1 MKRIT
6 SAALALLLLL
16 SLLLSALPAALAQEP
31 EAVQNAALWVRAD
44 AGVSTD
50 ADGKLTQ
57 WADQSGNGHNGT
69 PLNGA
74 KTPVLVQNSIGG
86 KPALQFTGGNQIID
100 FGQPLPES
108 WDRSAYSVFFVYRPR
123 IVPNGGYHFIGA
135 DNWTMFNLHTNNSG
149 GLYAGFCGDSVGK
162 DPEKSRITD
171 SETVS
176 AYQAGEL
183 AVMQFTYQ
191 DGKVALYKNGAL
203 LKEKNVTAQPVRW
216 DKFRLGIENAKVGL
230 DGELA
235 ELIVYDRKLEQ
246 TEQTA
251 VTRYLRAKYDEN
263 VSFVTGVSLSQTEA
277 SLKLG
282 EKLTLTAAVS
292 PETAEN
298 KQLLWSSSAPQ
309 IATVTDGLV
318 SAVGAG
324 TAVITAASAED
335 QTISA
340 SCTVQVTGEETAQTL
355 LKSAWVWL
363 DASHVEKDASGVL
376 TRWPDQTANQN
387 DGVAHTGTAMPVLV
401 PNAAGTLPAVRFETE
416 NKTKDAMDIPTMQ
429 GSMDNFSLFFV
440 YKPKTFD
447 GDNNHVIGAKN
458 SWGQFVMHTLK
469 KNTGDGSLYA
479 GVTINGRFDETNAGK
494 AYYREGVWNL
504 LEFCADGKALSLY
517 RNGKLLGTSTAA
529 SASGSWAGFEL
540 GVADQMQGDMAE
552 LLVFNRALTEEQR
565 RSVSDYLLER
575 YADILPPELTIHSSN
590 GLRLT
595 RENPT
600 TQLTVSA
607 DPASSA
613 GSITWSVTGTDG
625 EATELAEISPTGLLT
640 ARKSGTVIATATHSL
655 GSTASVT
662 LTLDMAD
669 VLSVAGDTQISEP
682 NGTTKLTALRN
693 GEPEPDVTWY
703 VYDESMA
710 PTDLAQ
716 IAQDGTLTALKNGT
730 VLAIAQNAAGERWA
744 AVITIS
750 GQSETG
756 ADASAVYVSM
766 TGSDADPG
774 TFQQPKRTLAAALAT
789 GASRV
794 WVMPGTYDQTQTLRP
809 ASGTTISG
817 FPMGT
822 ALVTGGMP
830 VPVGAQWERVEGQPY
845 YAVSVAVPNGFRE
858 LYVDGKTAKLAES
871 GSMTGSWYQEN
882 GKKRGYIVTGVDLS
896 ATTDSDL
903 EMHWDH
909 RYWRCNRLVVDE
921 VRRDGTKTILLP
933 EQNSFEWATVVDF
946 EAAGPL
952 ATNSFTL
959 LNDLSFLDEPGEWFY
974 DRTAQKLYYYPQPGE
989 DVNEAEFYIPQID
1002 TIFELS
1008 GTSPEQK
1015 LHDVTIENLELA
1027 YTTWQRTLQ
1036 YGSSAVQADFV
1047 SNGSGNGSHTDAG
1060 ELPGAL
1066 IHSEFADAITITDC
1080 SFHSTGANAVIL
1092 ENAVSNSTVQ
1102 NSTFQNISFSAI
1114 TISRPQ
1120 NSFLDQEN
1128 EEVPKD
1134 ILIFNNRIDNV
1145 GAKYHSGSSICGYYT
1160 DGLTVDHNYVSH
1172 TAWSGMTFG
1181 WNGWQ
1186 ATEKDSV
1193 THRNLTIT
1201 HNHIYSFAEVSRD
1214 SGGIYTLGQC
1224 PNAIIAYNYLDK
1236 IVRDYGGIYNDEGT
1250 GYYMLYRNVIDR
1262 IECVN
1267 PYPITWGGASTH
1279 DNYALENYHSAG
1291 TTRNLGTNCFI
1302 DKQTKYTPG
1311 NRPEAAQKIVDEAG
1325 LTTQPYTPLRSAAEG
1340 DVAYGKNA
1348 TFVCPDGTQDLG
1360 APGHMPQFALNGW
1373 DVTYAQPKQ
1382 AGSRLVVDL
1391 LGYYDLTAA
1400 SLRFADS
1407 QTAAYAVQ
1415 TSADGIDWADWDAA
1429 SAVSHVRFVRFV
1441 PAQDV
1446 SLCILEAEVF
1456 GTLETEFTA
1465 AAPLALDLPQKE
1477 AASVILSAEQAQ
1489 MTNRHLSVWAN
1500 TGSGEDA
1507 VIPPSHAKNQDPQAA
1522 ANSGYSKKPIVL
1534 PGTVQGRPL
1543 VRFDGFDDAMQITSV
1558 SGSASDMTFALY
1570 ARPTDAGH
1578 FKFSTDGFTLQI
1590 SGGKYQIALK
1600 DGASLTADVP
1610 VVMNT
1615 WQRLVLTVSE
1625 GKLVLLVDGTAV
1637 ISGAAAG
1644 GAEHHTLRLGDN
1656 VGIRYKNYGTAL
1668 GADLAELILYTQ
1680 SLSEEDGRK
1689 LDGAMQSKYSAQQPV
1704 VTPVTGVTLD
1714 RSTLELTEGESAALT
1729 ASVAPAEADDK
1740 RVTWT
1745 SSDETVAKVD
1755 SSGRVTAMKAGT
1767 ATITVTTVDGGFT
1780 AECTVTVKAK
1790 QPAVTSVTGVTLDK
1804 GTLELTEGEAAS
1816 LTAVV
1821 TPAEADDKRVTW
1833 TSSDETVAKVDG
1845 SGRVTAVKAGT
1856 VTITVT
1862 TIDGSFTA
1870 ACTVTVKAR
1879 QPEPDPILPIL
1890 PSLPGQTRTFPFRD
1904 VAKTAWYYREVK
1916 GAWEK
1921 NLIDGVTLYE
1931 FRPDAALTVAQAIK
1945 LSAALHQMNETGK
1958 VTLKNGAGAWYS
1970 TYAAYA
1976 VDNGIIE
1983 ASYLDYTDAQMNAAV
1998 SRAEFVHIF
2007 YGAMRDYAEMNTVA
2021 DHAIPDVKTT
2031 DRFADEI
2038 YTFYRAGILT
2048 GSDAKGTFH
2057 AESNIKRSEV
2067 AAILYRMFEPSA
2079 RKTIKLP

>member
-44 AGVSTD
+44 KGVSTD

-57 WADQSGNGHNGT
+57 WTDQSGNSHNGT

-86 KPALQFTGGNQIID
+86 KPALQFKDGDQIID
-100 FGQPLPES
+100 FGQPLPED

-123 IVPNGGYHFIGA
+123 IVENGGYHFIGA
-135 DNWTMFNLHTNNSG
+135 DNWTMFNLHTLKKSG
-149 GLYAGFCGDSVGK
+149 GLYAGFCGDSKGE
-162 DPEKSRITD
+162 DPGRIRIRED
-171 SETVS
+171 ETGG
-176 AYQAGEL
+176 AYQAGKL

-203 LKEKNVTAQPVRW
+203 LKAKDVTVQPVRW
-216 DKFRLGIENAKVGL
+216 DKFRLGIANAKVGL

-235 ELIVYDRKLEQ
+235 ELIVYDRELEQ

-282 EKLTLTAAVS
+282 ETLTLTAAVS
-292 PETAEN
+292 PENAEN

-318 SAVGAG
+318 RAVGAG

-335 QTISA
+335 PTISA

-363 DASHVEKDASGVL
+363 DASHVETDASGVL

-458 SWGQFVMHTLK
+458 SWGQFVMHTYK
-469 KNTGDGSLYA
+469 RQTGDGSLYA
-479 GVTINGRFDETNAGK
+479 GVTVDGRFDKSNAGK
-494 AYYREGVWNL
+494 AYYREGVWTL
-504 LEFCADGKALSLY
+504 LEFRADGKALSLY

-529 SASGSWAGFEL
+529 SASGSWNGFEL
-540 GVADQMQGDMAE
+540 GVTNQMQGDMAE
-552 LLVFNRALTEEQR
+552 LLVFNRALKEEQR

-595 RENPT
+595 RETPT

-607 DPASSA
+607 EPASSA

-625 EATELAEISPTGLLT
+625 RATELAEIDQTGLLT
-640 ARKSGTVIATATHSL
+640 ARKSGTVIAAATHSL
-655 GSTASVT
+655 GPAASVT

-669 VLSVAGDTQISEP
+669 VLSVSGDTQISEP

-703 VYDESMA
+703 VYNESMA

-716 IAQDGTLTALKNGT
+716 IAQDGTLTALKNGP

-756 ADASAVYVSM
+756 ADASAVYVST

-794 WVMPGTYDQTQTLRP
+794 WVMPGTYDQTQTLHP

-817 FPMGT
+817 FPTGT

-830 VPVGAQWERVEGQPY
+830 VPAGAQWERVEGQPY

-871 GSMTGSWYQEN
+871 ESMTGSWYREN
-882 GKKRGYIVTGVDLS
+882 GKDRGYIVTGVDLP
-896 ATTDSDL
+896 AATDSDL

-909 RYWRCNRLVVDE
+909 TYWRCNRLVVDE

-946 EAAGPL
+946 KAAGPL

-974 DRTAQKLYYYPQPGE
+974 DRTARKLYYYPQSGE

-1047 SNGSGNGSHTDAG
+1047 SNGPGNGSHTDAG

-1120 NSFLDQEN
+1120 NSFLDREN

-1145 GAKYHSGSSICGYYT
+1145 GTKYNSGSGICGYYT
-1160 DGLTVDHNYVSH
+1160 DGLTVDHNVISH

-1193 THRNLTIT
+1193 THRNLTVT
-1201 HNHIYSFAEVSRD
+1201 NNYIYSFAEVSRD
-1214 SGGIYTLGQC
+1214 SGGLYTLGQC
-1224 PNAIIAYNYLDK
+1224 PNAIIAFNHLSK
-1236 IVRDYGGIYNDEGT
+1236 IVRDNAGVFNDEGSA
-1250 GYYMLYRNVIDR
+1250 YYVVYQNVIDG
-1262 IECVN
+1262 V
-1267 PYPITWGGASTH
+1267 PQYPLKWWTKTIH
-1279 DNYALENYHSAG
+1279 DMYAYGNYHNEG
-1291 TTRNLGTNCFI
+1291 TTQNKGTNCFI
-1302 DKQTKYTPG
+1302 DEQTPYTPG

-1391 LGYYDLTAA
+1391 LDYYDLTAA

-1415 TSADGIDWADWDAA
+1415 TSADGIDWSDWDAA

-1465 AAPLALDLPQKE
+1465 AAPAALDLPQKE

-1558 SGSASDMTFALY
+1558 PGSASDMTFALY

-1689 LDGAMQSKYSAQQPV
+1689 LDGALQSKYSAQQPV

-1714 RSTLELTEGESAALT
+1714 RSTLELTEGESA
-1729 ASVAPAEADDK
+1729 
-1740 RVTWT
+1740 
-1745 SSDETVAKVD
+1745 
-1755 SSGRVTAMKAGT
+1755 
-1767 ATITVTTVDGGFT
+1767 
-1780 AECTVTVKAK
+1780 
-1790 QPAVTSVTGVTLDK
+1790 
-1804 GTLELTEGEAAS
+1804 S
-1816 LTAVV
+1816 LTAAV
-1821 TPAEADDKRVTW
+1821 TPAEADDKRVAW
-1833 TSSDETVAKVDG
+1833 SSSDETVAKVDG

-1890 PSLPGQTRTFPFRD
+1890 PSLPGLTKTFPFRD
-1904 VAKTAWYYREVK
+1904 VAKNAWYYREVK

-1921 NLIDGVTLYE
+1921 DLIDGVTTYE

-1945 LSAALHQMNETGK
+1945 LSAALHQTNETGK

-2007 YGAMRDYAEMNTVA
+2007 YGAMRDYAALNIVA
-2021 DHAIPDVKTT
+2021 DNAIPDVKTT

>member
-57 WADQSGNGHNGT
+57 WTDQSGNGHNGT
-69 PLNGA
+69 PLKSA

-86 KPALQFTGGNQIID
+86 KPALQFKDGDQIID
-100 FGQPLPES
+100 FGQPLPED

-123 IVPNGGYHFIGA
+123 IVKNGGYHFIGA
-135 DNWTMFNLHTNNSG
+135 DNWTMFNLHTLKKSG
-149 GLYAGFCGDSVGK
+149 GLYAGFCDDSKGEDPGK
-162 DPEKSRITD
+162 IRIRED
-171 SETVS
+171 ETGG
-176 AYQAGEL
+176 AYQAGKL

-203 LKEKNVTAQPVRW
+203 LKEKDVTVQPVRW
-216 DKFRLGIENAKVGL
+216 DKFRLGIANAKVGL
-230 DGELA
+230 DGDLA

-251 VTRYLRAKYDEN
+251 VTRYLRAKYDGN

-292 PETAEN
+292 PGTAEN
-298 KQLLWSSSAPQ
+298 KKILWSSSAPQ
-309 IATVTDGLV
+309 VAAVADGLV

-340 SCTVQVTGEETAQTL
+340 SCTVQVTGEETVQTL

-363 DASHVEKDASGVL
+363 DASHVETDASGVL

-387 DGVAHTGTAMPVLV
+387 DGVAHARTAMPVLV

-416 NKTKDAMDIPTMQ
+416 NGTKDAMDIPTMQ

-458 SWGQFVMHTLK
+458 SWGQFVMHTYK
-469 KNTGDGSLYA
+469 RQSGDGSLYA
-479 GVTINGRFDETNAGK
+479 GVTVDGRFDKSNAGK
-494 AYYREGVWNL
+494 AYYREGVWTL
-504 LEFCADGKALSLY
+504 LEFRADGKALSLY

-529 SASGSWAGFEL
+529 SASGSWTGFEL
-540 GVADQMQGDMAE
+540 GVTNQMQGDMAE
-552 LLVFNRALTEEQR
+552 LLVFNRALTEAQR

-575 YADILPPELTIHSSN
+575 YADVLPPELTIHSSN

-595 RENPT
+595 RENPK

-625 EATELAEISPTGLLT
+625 KATELAEIDQTGLLT
-640 ARKSGTVIATATHSL
+640 ARKSGTVIAAATHSI
-655 GSTASVT
+655 GPSASVT

-703 VYDESMA
+703 VYNESMA

-809 ASGTTISG
+809 VSGTTISG

-830 VPVGAQWERVEGQPY
+830 VPADAQWEQVEGQPY

-871 GSMTGSWYQEN
+871 ESMTGSWYREN
-882 GKKRGYIVTGVDLS
+882 GKNRGYIVTGVDLS
-896 ATTDSDL
+896 AATDSDL

-909 RYWRCNRLVVDE
+909 TYWRCNRLVVDE
-921 VRRDGTKTILLP
+921 IRRDGTKTILLP

-946 EAAGPL
+946 QAAGPL

-1047 SNGSGNGSHTDAG
+1047 SNGPGNGSHTDAG

-1120 NSFLDQEN
+1120 NSFLDREN
-1128 EEVPKD
+1128 EEVPRD

-1145 GAKYHSGSSICGYYT
+1145 GTKYNSGSGICGYYT
-1160 DGLTVDHNYVSH
+1160 DGLTVDHNVISH

-1193 THRNLTIT
+1193 THRNLTVT
-1201 HNHIYSFAEVSRD
+1201 NNYIYSFAEVSRD
-1214 SGGIYTLGQC
+1214 SGGLYTLGQC
-1224 PNAIIAYNYLDK
+1224 PNAIIAFNHLSK
-1236 IVRDYGGIYNDEGT
+1236 IVRDNAGVFNDEGSA
-1250 GYYMLYRNVIDR
+1250 YYAVYQNVIDG
-1262 IECVN
+1262 V
-1267 PYPITWGGASTH
+1267 PQYPLKWWTKTIH
-1279 DNYALENYHSAG
+1279 DMYAYGNYHNEG
-1291 TTRNLGTNCFI
+1291 TTQNKGTNCFI
-1302 DKQTKYTPG
+1302 DEQTPYTPG

-1415 TSADGIDWADWDAA
+1415 TSADGIDWSDWDAA

-1465 AAPLALDLPQKE
+1465 AAPAALDLPQKE

-1558 SGSASDMTFALY
+1558 PGRASDMTFALY

-1680 SLSEEDGRK
+1680 SLSEEDCQK
-1689 LDGAMQSKYSAQQPV
+1689 LDGALQSKYSAQQPV

-1714 RSTLELTEGESAALT
+1714 RSTLELTEGESAALS
-1729 ASVAPAEADDK
+1729 ASVA
-1740 RVTWT
+1740 
-1745 SSDETVAKVD
+1745 
-1755 SSGRVTAMKAGT
+1755 
-1767 ATITVTTVDGGFT
+1767 
-1780 AECTVTVKAK
+1780 
-1790 QPAVTSVTGVTLDK
+1790 
-1804 GTLELTEGEAAS
+1804 
-1816 LTAVV
+1816 
-1821 TPAEADDKRVTW
+1821 PAEADDKRVTW

-1862 TIDGSFTA
+1862 TADGGFTA

-1890 PSLPGQTRTFPFRD
+1890 PSLPGLTKTFPFRD
-1904 VAKTAWYYREVK
+1904 VAKNAWYYREVK

-1945 LSAALHQMNETGK
+1945 LSAALHQLNETGK

-1983 ASYLDYTDAQMNAAV
+1983 VRYLDYTDAQMNAAV

-2007 YGAMRDYAEMNTVA
+2007 YGAMRDYAALNIVA
-2021 DHAIPDVKTT
+2021 DNAIPDVKTT

>member
-44 AGVSTD
+44 KGLSTD

-57 WADQSGNGHNGT
+57 WTDQSGNSHNGT

-86 KPALQFTGGNQIID
+86 KPALQFAGGDQIID

-123 IVPNGGYHFIGA
+123 IVKNGGYHFIGA
-135 DNWTMFNLHTNNSG
+135 DDWTMFNLHTIKKSG
-149 GLYAGFCGDSVGK
+149 GLYAGFCGDSKGE
-162 DPEKSRITD
+162 DPGRIRIRED
-171 SETVS
+171 ETGG
-176 AYQAGEL
+176 AYQAGKL
-183 AVMQFTYQ
+183 SVMQFTYQ

-203 LKEKNVTAQPVRW
+203 LKAKDVTVQPVRW
-216 DKFRLGIENAKVGL
+216 DKFRLGIEGAKVGL

-251 VTRYLRAKYDEN
+251 VTRYLRAKYDGN

-282 EKLTLTAAVS
+282 ETLTLTATVS
-292 PETAEN
+292 PENAEN
-298 KQLLWSSSAPQ
+298 KKILWSSSAPQ

-340 SCTVQVTGEETAQTL
+340 SCTVRVTGEETVQTL

-363 DASHVEKDASGVL
+363 DASYVETDASGVL

-387 DGVAHTGTAMPVLV
+387 DGVAHTGKAMPVLV

-416 NKTKDAMDIPTMQ
+416 NGTKDAMDIPTMQ

-458 SWGQFVMHTLK
+458 SWGQFVMHTYK
-469 KNTGDGSLYA
+469 RQTDDGSLYA
-479 GVTINGRFDETNAGK
+479 GVTVDGRFDKSNAGK

-504 LEFCADGKALSLY
+504 LEFRADGKALSLY
-517 RNGKLLGTSTAA
+517 RNGKLLGTSTAE
-529 SASGSWAGFEL
+529 SASGSWTGFEL
-540 GVADQMQGDMAE
+540 GVTNQMQGDMAE

-595 RENPT
+595 RETPK
-600 TQLTVSA
+600 TQLTVSV

-613 GSITWSVTGTDG
+613 GSIVWSVTGTDG
-625 EATELAEISPTGLLT
+625 KATELAEIDQTGLLT
-640 ARKSGTVIATATHSL
+640 ARKSGTVIAAATHSL
-655 GSTASVT
+655 GPAASVT

-693 GEPEPDVTWY
+693 GEPELDVTWY
-703 VYDESMA
+703 VYNESMA
-710 PTDLAQ
+710 QTDLAQ

-730 VLAIAQNAAGERWA
+730 VLAIAQNAAAERWA

-756 ADASAVYVSM
+756 ADASAVYVST

-794 WVMPGTYDQTQTLRP
+794 WVMPGTYDQTQTLHP

-817 FPMGT
+817 FPMGN
-822 ALVTGGMP
+822 AFVTGGMP
-830 VPVGAQWERVEGQPY
+830 VPAGAQWEPVEGQPY

-871 GSMTGSWYQEN
+871 GSMTGSWYREN
-882 GKKRGYIVTGVDLS
+882 GKDRGYIVTGVDLP
-896 ATTDSDL
+896 AATDSDL

-909 RYWRCNRLVVDE
+909 TYWRCNRLVVDE
-921 VRRDGTKTILLP
+921 IRRDGTKTILLP

-946 EAAGPL
+946 QAAGPL

-974 DRTAQKLYYYPQPGE
+974 DRTAQKLYYYPQSGE

-1027 YTTWQRTLQ
+1027 YTTWQRTLR

-1047 SNGSGNGSHTDAG
+1047 SNGPGNGSHTDAG

-1120 NSFLDQEN
+1120 NSFLDREN

-1145 GAKYHSGSSICGYYT
+1145 GTKYNSGSGICGYYT
-1160 DGLTVDHNYVSH
+1160 DGLTVDHNVISH

-1193 THRNLTIT
+1193 THRNLTVT
-1201 HNHIYSFAEVSRD
+1201 NNYIYSFAEVSRD
-1214 SGGIYTLGQC
+1214 SGGLYTLGQC
-1224 PNAIIAYNYLDK
+1224 PNAIIAFNHLSK
-1236 IVRDYGGIYNDEGT
+1236 IVRDNAGVFNDEGSA
-1250 GYYMLYRNVIDR
+1250 YYAVYQNVIDG
-1262 IECVN
+1262 V
-1267 PYPITWGGASTH
+1267 PQYPLKWWTKTIH
-1279 DNYALENYHSAG
+1279 DMYAYGNYHNEG
-1291 TTRNLGTNCFI
+1291 TTQNNGTNCFI
-1302 DKQTKYTPG
+1302 DEQTPYTPG
-1311 NRPEAAQKIVDEAG
+1311 SRPEAAQKIVDEAG

-1415 TSADGIDWADWDAA
+1415 TSAGGIDWSDWDAA

-1446 SLCILEAEVF
+1446 SPCILEAEVF

-1558 SGSASDMTFALY
+1558 PGSASDMTFALY
-1570 ARPTDAGH
+1570 VRPTDAGH

-1680 SLSEEDGRK
+1680 SLSEEDCQK
-1689 LDGAMQSKYSAQQPV
+1689 LDGALQSKYSAQQPV

-1714 RSTLELTEGESAALT
+1714 RSTLELTEGESA
-1729 ASVAPAEADDK
+1729 
-1740 RVTWT
+1740 
-1745 SSDETVAKVD
+1745 
-1755 SSGRVTAMKAGT
+1755 
-1767 ATITVTTVDGGFT
+1767 
-1780 AECTVTVKAK
+1780 
-1790 QPAVTSVTGVTLDK
+1790 
-1804 GTLELTEGEAAS
+1804 S
-1816 LTAVV
+1816 LTAAV
-1821 TPAEADDKRVTW
+1821 TPAEADDKRVAW
-1833 TSSDETVAKVDG
+1833 SSSDETVAKVDG

-1890 PSLPGQTRTFPFRD
+1890 PSLPGLTKTFPFRD
-1904 VAKTAWYYREVK
+1904 VAKNAWYYREVK

-1921 NLIDGVTLYE
+1921 DLIDGVTTYE

-1945 LSAALHQMNETGK
+1945 LSAALHQTNETGK

-2007 YGAMRDYAEMNTVA
+2007 YGAMRDYAALNIVA
-2021 DHAIPDVKTT
+2021 DNAIPDVKTT

>member
-6 SAALALLLLL
+6 SGALALLLLL

-44 AGVSTD
+44 AGVSTA

-57 WADQSGNGHNGT
+57 WADQSGNKHNGT

-86 KPALQFTGGNQIID
+86 KPALQFSGGDQIID

-123 IVPNGGYHFIGA
+123 IVKNGGYHFIGA
-135 DNWTMFNLHTNNSG
+135 DDWTMFNLHTIKKSG
-149 GLYAGFCGDSVGK
+149 GLYAGFCGDSKGEN
-162 DPEKSRITD
+162 PGRIRIRED
-171 SETVS
+171 ETGG
-176 AYQAGEL
+176 AYQAGKL

-203 LKEKNVTAQPVRW
+203 LKAKDVTVQPVRW
-216 DKFRLGIENAKVGL
+216 DKFRLGIEDAKVGL

-251 VTRYLRAKYDEN
+251 VTRYLRAKYDGN

-282 EKLTLTAAVS
+282 ETLRLTAAVS

-298 KQLLWSSSAPQ
+298 KQILWSSSEPQ
-309 IATVTDGLV
+309 VAAVADGLV

-340 SCTVQVTGEETAQTL
+340 SCTVQVTGEENVQTL

-363 DASHVEKDASGVL
+363 DTSHVETDASGVL
-376 TRWPDQTANQN
+376 TRWPNQTANRN

-401 PNAAGTLPAVRFETE
+401 SNAAGTLPAVRFETE
-416 NKTKDAMDIPTMQ
+416 NGTKDAMDIPTMQ

-458 SWGQFVMHTLK
+458 SWGQFVMHTYK
-469 KNTGDGSLYA
+469 RQTDDGSLYA
-479 GVTINGRFDETNAGK
+479 GVTINGRFDKTNAGK

-504 LEFCADGKALSLY
+504 LEFRADGKALSLY

-529 SASGSWAGFEL
+529 SASGSWTGFEL

-552 LLVFNRALTEEQR
+552 LLVFYRALTEEQR
-565 RSVSDYLLER
+565 RSISDHLLER

-600 TQLTVSA
+600 TRLTVSA

-613 GSITWSVTGTDG
+613 GGIVWSVTGTDG
-625 EATELAEISPTGLLT
+625 KATELAEIDQTGLLT

-655 GSTASVT
+655 GSAASVT

-669 VLSVAGDTQISEP
+669 VLSVAGDTQIAET
-682 NGTTKLTALRN
+682 NGTTKLKALRN

-756 ADASAVYVSM
+756 ADASAVYVST

-809 ASGTTISG
+809 TSGTTISG

-830 VPVGAQWERVEGQPY
+830 VPAGAQWERVEGQPY
-845 YAVSVAVPNGFRE
+845 YAVSVEAPNGFRE

-871 GSMTGSWYQEN
+871 ESMTGSWYREN
-882 GKKRGYIVTGVDLS
+882 GKNRGYIVTGVDLS
-896 ATTDSDL
+896 ATTDRDL

-921 VRRDGTKTILLP
+921 VRRDGAKTILLP

-974 DRTAQKLYYYPQPGE
+974 DRTARKLYYYPQPGE

-1047 SNGSGNGSHTDAG
+1047 SNGPGNGSHTDAG

-1120 NSFLDQEN
+1120 NSFLDREN
-1128 EEVPKD
+1128 EEVPRD

-1145 GAKYHSGSSICGYYT
+1145 GAKYNSGSGICGYYT
-1160 DGLTVDHNYVSH
+1160 DGLTVDHNAISH

-1193 THRNLTIT
+1193 THRNLTVT
-1201 HNHIYSFAEVSRD
+1201 NNYIYSFAEVSRD
-1214 SGGIYTLGQC
+1214 SGGLYTLGQC
-1224 PNAIIAYNYLDK
+1224 PNAIIAFNHLSK
-1236 IVRDYGGIYNDEGT
+1236 IVRDNAGVFNDEGSA
-1250 GYYMLYRNVIDR
+1250 YYVVYQNVIDG
-1262 IECVN
+1262 V
-1267 PYPITWGGASTH
+1267 PQYPLKWWTSTIH
-1279 DNYALENYHSAG
+1279 DMYAYGNYHNKG
-1291 TTRNLGTNCFI
+1291 TTQNRGTNCFI
-1302 DKQTKYTPG
+1302 DEQTKYTPE

-1325 LTTQPYTPLRSAAEG
+1325 LTTQPYTPLRSAAAG

-1391 LGYYDLTAA
+1391 LDYYDLTAA

-1415 TSADGIDWADWDAA
+1415 TSADGIDWSDWDAA

-1477 AASVILSAEQAQ
+1477 AASVILSAEQAR

-1500 TGSGEDA
+1500 TGSGGGA
-1507 VIPPSHAKNQDPQAA
+1507 VIPPSHSKNQDPQAA

-1558 SGSASDMTFALY
+1558 PGSASDMTFALY
-1570 ARPTDAGH
+1570 ARPTNAGH

-1625 GKLVLLVDGTAV
+1625 EKLVLLVDGTAV

-1656 VGIRYKNYGTAL
+1656 VGIRNKNYGTAL
-1668 GADLAELILYTQ
+1668 GADLAELILYTR
-1680 SLSEEDGRK
+1680 SLSEEDCQK
-1689 LDGAMQSKYSAQQPV
+1689 LDGPCKASIP
-1704 VTPVTGVTLD
+1704 
-1714 RSTLELTEGESAALT
+1714 RSS
-1729 ASVAPAEADDK
+1729 P
-1740 RVTWT
+1740 W
-1745 SSDETVAKVD
+1745 
-1755 SSGRVTAMKAGT
+1755 
-1767 ATITVTTVDGGFT
+1767 
-1780 AECTVTVKAK
+1780 
-1790 QPAVTSVTGVTLDK
+1790 PH
-1804 GTLELTEGEAAS
+1804 
-1816 LTAVV
+1816 
-1821 TPAEADDKRVTW
+1821 
-1833 TSSDETVAKVDG
+1833 
-1845 SGRVTAVKAGT
+1845 
-1856 VTITVT
+1856 
-1862 TIDGSFTA
+1862 
-1870 ACTVTVKAR
+1870 
-1879 QPEPDPILPIL
+1879 
-1890 PSLPGQTRTFPFRD
+1890 PSP
-1904 VAKTAWYYREVK
+1904 
-1916 GAWEK
+1916 
-1921 NLIDGVTLYE
+1921 
-1931 FRPDAALTVAQAIK
+1931 
-1945 LSAALHQMNETGK
+1945 
-1958 VTLKNGAGAWYS
+1958 
-1970 TYAAYA
+1970 
-1976 VDNGIIE
+1976 
-1983 ASYLDYTDAQMNAAV
+1983 V
-1998 SRAEFVHIF
+1998 SRWT
-2007 YGAMRDYAEMNTVA
+2007 GA
-2021 DHAIPDVKTT
+2021 HW
-2031 DRFADEI
+2031 
-2038 YTFYRAGILT
+2038 
-2048 GSDAKGTFH
+2048 S
-2057 AESNIKRSEV
+2057 
-2067 AAILYRMFEPSA
+2067 
-2079 RKTIKLP
+2079 

>member
-6 SAALALLLLL
+6 SGALALLLLL
-16 SLLLSALPAALAQEP
+16 SLLLSVLPAALAQEP
-31 EAVQNAALWVRAD
+31 EETVRNAVLWVRAD
-44 AGVSTD
+44 KGVATNEE
-50 ADGKLTQ
+50 GKLTR
-57 WADQSGNGHNGT
+57 WEDQSGNGHDGT
-69 PLNGA
+69 PLNSA
-74 KTPVLVQNSIGG
+74 KTPVLVPGSIGD
-86 KPALQFTGGNQIID
+86 KPALHFSDGDQIID
-100 FGQPLPES
+100 FGQPLPED
-108 WDRSAYSVFFVYRPR
+108 WDCSAYSVFFVYRPR

-135 DNWTMFNLHTNNSG
+135 DNWTMFNLHTYSSSG
-149 GLYAGFCGDSVGK
+149 GLYAGFSSTATG
-162 DPEKSRITD
+162 ENTSRITEA
-171 SETVS
+171 ETTG
-176 AYQAGEL
+176 AYQAGQL
-183 AVMQFTYQ
+183 AVIQFTYQ
-191 DGKVALYKNGAL
+191 DNKAALYKNSVL
-203 LKEKNVTAQPVRW
+203 LKEKSVTAKPVRW

-230 DGELA
+230 DGDLV

-251 VTRYLRAKYDEN
+251 VTRYLR
-263 VSFVTGVSLSQTEA
+263 
-277 SLKLG
+277 
-282 EKLTLTAAVS
+282 
-292 PETAEN
+292 
-298 KQLLWSSSAPQ
+298 
-309 IATVTDGLV
+309 
-318 SAVGAG
+318 
-324 TAVITAASAED
+324 
-335 QTISA
+335 
-340 SCTVQVTGEETAQTL
+340 
-355 LKSAWVWL
+355 
-363 DASHVEKDASGVL
+363 
-376 TRWPDQTANQN
+376 
-387 DGVAHTGTAMPVLV
+387 
-401 PNAAGTLPAVRFETE
+401 
-416 NKTKDAMDIPTMQ
+416 
-429 GSMDNFSLFFV
+429 
-440 YKPKTFD
+440 
-447 GDNNHVIGAKN
+447 
-458 SWGQFVMHTLK
+458 
-469 KNTGDGSLYA
+469 
-479 GVTINGRFDETNAGK
+479 
-494 AYYREGVWNL
+494 
-504 LEFCADGKALSLY
+504 
-517 RNGKLLGTSTAA
+517 
-529 SASGSWAGFEL
+529 
-540 GVADQMQGDMAE
+540 
-552 LLVFNRALTEEQR
+552 
-565 RSVSDYLLER
+565 ER

-607 DPASSA
+607 DPAASA
-613 GSITWSVTGTDG
+613 GSIAWSVTGTDG
-625 EATELAEISPTGLLT
+625 EATELAEINQTGLLT
-640 ARKSGTVIATATHSL
+640 ARKSGTVIATAKHSL

-693 GEPEPDVTWY
+693 DEPEPDVTWY
-703 VYDESMA
+703 IYDESMA
-710 PTDLAQ
+710 PTELAQ

-756 ADASAVYVSM
+756 ADASTVYVSM

-817 FPMGT
+817 FPMGK
-822 ALVTGGMP
+822 AFVTGGMP
-830 VPVGAQWERVEGQPY
+830 VPAGAQWERVEGQPY

-882 GKKRGYIVTGVDLS
+882 GKNRGYIVTDVDLS
-896 ATTDSDL
+896 VTTDSDL

-921 VRRDGTKTILLP
+921 IRRDGTKTILLP

-974 DRTAQKLYYYPQPGE
+974 DRAAQKLYYYPQLGE
-989 DVNEAEFYIPQID
+989 NVNEAEFYIPQID

-1047 SNGSGNGSHTDAG
+1047 SNGPGNGSHTDAG
-1060 ELPGAL
+1060 ELPSAL

-1102 NSTFQNISFSAI
+1102 NSTFQNIAFSAI

-1145 GAKYHSGSSICGYYT
+1145 GAKYNSGSGICGYYT
-1160 DGLTVDHNYVSH
+1160 DGLTVDHNAISH

-1193 THRNLTIT
+1193 THRNLTVT
-1201 HNHIYSFAEVSRD
+1201 NNYIYSFAEVSRD
-1214 SGGIYTLGQC
+1214 SGGLYTLGQC
-1224 PNAIIAYNYLDK
+1224 PNAIIAFNHLSK
-1236 IVRDYGGIYNDEGT
+1236 IVRDHAGIYNDEGSA
-1250 GYYMLYRNVIDR
+1250 YYVVYQNVIDG
-1262 IECVN
+1262 V
-1267 PYPITWGGASTH
+1267 PQYPLNWWTRSIH
-1279 DNYALENYHSAG
+1279 DMYANGNYHNAG
-1291 TTRNLGTNCFI
+1291 NARNNGTNCFV
-1302 DKQTKYTPG
+1302 DEQTKYAPG

-1325 LTTQPYTPLRSAAEG
+1325 LTAQPYTPLRSAAEG

-1373 DVTYAQPKQ
+1373 DVTYAQPSQ
-1382 AGSRLVVDL
+1382 AGSCLVVDL
-1391 LGYYDLTAA
+1391 LDYYDLTAA

-1407 QTAAYAVQ
+1407 QNAAYAVQ
-1415 TSADGIDWADWDAA
+1415 TSADGIDWTDWNAA
-1429 SAVSHVRFVRFV
+1429 SAVPHVRFVRFV

-1465 AAPLALDLPQKE
+1465 AAPLALDLPQKD
-1477 AASVILSAEQAQ
+1477 AASVILSAEQAKV
-1489 MTNRHLSVWAN
+1489 TNRYLSVWAN
-1500 TGSGEDA
+1500 TGSGENA
-1507 VIPPSHAKNQDPQAA
+1507 VIPAAHSKNLDPQAV
-1522 ANSGYSKKPIVL
+1522 ANSGYSKKPAVL

-1543 VRFDGFDDAMQITSV
+1543 VRFDGFDDAMQIASV
-1558 SGSASDMTFALY
+1558 PGSASDMTFALY
-1570 ARPTDAGH
+1570 ARPTDANH

-1590 SGGKYQIALK
+1590 SGGKYQIGLK
-1600 DGASLTADVP
+1600 DGASLTADTSVM
-1610 VVMNT
+1610 MNT

-1637 ISGAAAG
+1637 ISEAASG

-1656 VGIRYKNYGTAL
+1656 VGIRNKNYGTAL

-1680 SLSEEDGRK
+1680 ALSEEDAQK
-1689 LDGAMQSKYSAQQPV
+1689 LDGALQSKYSEQQPA

-1714 RSTLELTEGESAALT
+1714 KNTLELTEGESASL
-1729 ASVAPAEADDK
+1729 
-1740 RVTWT
+1740 
-1745 SSDETVAKVD
+1745 
-1755 SSGRVTAMKAGT
+1755 T
-1767 ATITVTTVDGGFT
+1767 ATI
-1780 AECTVTVKAK
+1780 
-1790 QPAVTSVTGVTLDK
+1790 
-1804 GTLELTEGEAAS
+1804 
-1816 LTAVV
+1816 
-1821 TPAEADDKRVTW
+1821 TPAEADDKRVAW
-1833 TSSDETVAKVDG
+1833 ASSDETVATVDS
-1845 SGRVTAVKAGT
+1845 SGRITAVKAGT

-1862 TIDGSFTA
+1862 TADGSFRA
-1870 ACTVTVKAR
+1870 ECTVSVKAR

-1890 PSLPGQTRTFPFRD
+1890 PSLPGLTKTFPFRD
-1904 VAKTAWYYREVK
+1904 VAKNAWYYREVK

-1921 NLIDGVTLYE
+1921 DLIDGVTTYE

-1945 LSAALHQMNETGK
+1945 LSAALHQLNETGN

-1983 ASYLDYTDAQMNAAV
+1983 ARYLEYTDAQMNAVV

-2007 YGAMRDYAEMNTVA
+2007 YGTMRDYAVLNTVA
-2021 DHAIPDVKTT
+2021 DNAIPDVKTT

-2079 RKTIKLP
+2079 RKTIKLA